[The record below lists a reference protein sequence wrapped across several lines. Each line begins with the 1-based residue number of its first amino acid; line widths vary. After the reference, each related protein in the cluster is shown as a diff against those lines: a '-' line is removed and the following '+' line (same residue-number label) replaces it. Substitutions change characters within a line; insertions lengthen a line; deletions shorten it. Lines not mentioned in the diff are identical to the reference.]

1 LVPEAVTPS
10 ALVEGMLDL
19 VDRSLGERVAIQ
31 TRFAEEPWHVWA
43 DANQLENA
51 VLNLCVN
58 ARDAMHGEGQLT
70 ISVENV
76 AVQWGKDAQL
86 APGDYVRIGVT
97 DTGTGIAPE
106 HLERV
111 FEPFF
116 TTKPVGKGTGL
127 GLSQIFGFARQSGGD
142 VQIASA
148 PGSGTTVSLY
158 LPRSARVPEAA
169 SAAAAV
175 EETRPTAVGT
185 SILVVDDDPR
195 VSRATVGALEEL
207 GYHPIACSSGAEAL
221 ALLDRHPDVELLITD
236 VMMPEMT
243 GPELVRVVSS
253 RFPDMGVLFVTGYV
267 REQDEGE
274 ELTGYALLRK
284 PFTVS
289 ALADAVASALARR
302 ISGLPPASASEA
314 AE

>member
-1 LVPEAVTPS
+1 
-10 ALVEGMLDL
+10 MLDL
-19 VDRSLGERVAIQ
+19 IDRSLGERITIH
-31 TRFAEEPWHVWA
+31 TRFPEEPWHVWA
-43 DANQLENA
+43 DANQLENSI
-51 VLNLCVN
+51 LNLCVN

-70 ISVENV
+70 IAIDNV
-76 AVQWGKDAQL
+76 AVEWGKDAQL
-86 APGDYVRIGVT
+86 QPGEYVRIGVT

-148 PGSGTTVSLY
+148 PGKGTTVSLL
-158 LPRSARVPEAA
+158 LPRSARVPINMPEAQAAAPKQPQA
-169 SAAAAV
+169 SA
-175 EETRPTAVGT
+175 RGT
-185 SILVVDDDPR
+185 VILVVEDDPR

-207 GYHPIACSSGAEAL
+207 GYRPIACASGAEAL
-221 ALLDRHPDVELLITD
+221 VILDEDPGIELVVTD

-243 GPELVRVVSS
+243 GPELVRIVSA
-253 RFPDMGVLFVTGYV
+253 RYPDIGVLFVTGFV
-267 REQDEGE
+267 REQDESE
-274 ELTGYALLRK
+274 ELTGYDLLRK

-289 ALADAVASALARR
+289 ALADAVTAALARR
-302 ISGLPPASASEA
+302 VTLSPPASASEA